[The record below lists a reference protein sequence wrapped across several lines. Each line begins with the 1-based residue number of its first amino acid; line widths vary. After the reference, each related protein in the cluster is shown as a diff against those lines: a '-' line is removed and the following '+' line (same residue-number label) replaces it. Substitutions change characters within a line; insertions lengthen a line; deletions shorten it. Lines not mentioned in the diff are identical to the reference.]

1 MTAAALAARIEHA
14 VLSPEA
20 TETDIAE
27 QAQAA
32 IQWGVRALVVKPC
45 HVSLAARL
53 LAGSGVKTVSV
64 VGFPHGNSTIETKA
78 QEAQQAVACGT
89 DEIDMVLNIG
99 AFGSRLPRLCSAR
112 SRRWSKPPPGIR

>member
-45 HVSLAARL
+45 HVSLAAPTR
-53 LAGSGVKTVSV
+53 
-64 VGFPHGNSTIETKA
+64 
-78 QEAQQAVACGT
+78 
-89 DEIDMVLNIG
+89 
-99 AFGSRLPRLCSAR
+99 
-112 SRRWSKPPPGIR
+112 